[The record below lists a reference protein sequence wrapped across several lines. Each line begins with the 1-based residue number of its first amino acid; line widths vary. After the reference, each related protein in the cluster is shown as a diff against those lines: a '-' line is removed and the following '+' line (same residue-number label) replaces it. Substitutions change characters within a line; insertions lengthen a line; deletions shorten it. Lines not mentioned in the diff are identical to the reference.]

1 MNKIGLVLS
10 GGGARGFAHLGFLK
24 ALEEFGVKVS
34 AISGVSAGGLVG
46 ALYAQ
51 GLSPEEILEIG
62 KKSLNFG
69 FAALLLRRGRFLS
82 LEPIKKVLLEN
93 IPHNSFEGLQI
104 PFFVNA
110 TDFIHNKSVF
120 FSQGVL
126 IPRLIASA
134 SVPVIFSPMELETK
148 KYVDGG
154 LLDNFPVEPLI
165 TVCDKIIGCH
175 VNKLNDISNGTGR
188 LNRFSTIERCYHM
201 SIANSVYSKLHYC
214 DLFIEPEL
222 YQFGMFDTKKAD
234 KIFETGYHAT
244 IKERDNILRLI
255 AD

>member
-24 ALEEFGVKVS
+24 ALEEFGVEVS

-51 GLSPEEILEIG
+51 GLSPEQILEVG
-62 KKSLNFG
+62 KNNLNFG
-69 FAALLLRRGRFLS
+69 FTALLLRRRRFLS
-82 LEPIKKVLLEN
+82 LEFAKKILIEH
-93 IPHNSFEGLQI
+93 IPHNSFEQLKI

-120 FSQGVL
+120 FSKGIL

-134 SVPVIFSPMELETK
+134 SVPVIFSPVEMETK

-165 TVCDKIIGCH
+165 TICDKIIGCH
-175 VNKLNDISNGTGR
+175 VNKLNDISNETVKMGR
-188 LNRFSTIERCYHM
+188 FATIERCYHM
-201 SIANSVYSKLHYC
+201 SIANSVYSKIHHC
-214 DLFIEPEL
+214 NLFIEPEL
-222 YQFGMFDTKKAD
+222 YQFGMFDTRKAD
-234 KIFETGYHAT
+234 KIFEIGYQT
-244 IKERDNILRLI
+244 TLNEKDRILRLI
-255 AD
+255 GD

>member
-1 MNKIGLVLS
+1 MNNIGIVLS

-24 ALEEFGVKVS
+24 ALDEFGIKIC

-46 ALYAQ
+46 ALYSQ
-51 GLSPEEILEIG
+51 GLTPDQIFEVG
-62 KKSLNFG
+62 KKNLNFG
-69 FAALLLRRGRFLS
+69 FTALLLRRRRFLS
-82 LEPIKKVLLEN
+82 LEFAKKILIEH
-93 IPHNSFEGLQI
+93 IPHNSFEELKI

-120 FSQGVL
+120 FSKGIL

-134 SVPVIFSPMELETK
+134 SVPVIFSPVELETK

-165 TVCDKIIGCH
+165 TICDKIIGFH
-175 VNKLNDISNGTGR
+175 VNKLNDISGENVR
-188 LNRFSTIERCYHM
+188 LNRFSTLERCYHM
-201 SIANSVYSKLHYC
+201 SIANSVYSKVHLC
-214 DLFIEPEL
+214 DSFIEPEL

-234 KIFETGYHAT
+234 KIFEIGYET
-244 IKERDNILRLI
+244 TLKEKENLLKLLVD
-255 AD
+255 